1 MTRAAVRAG
10 IRWFTCSSVVG
21 LIGCSTIGGN
31 SSAPKTSTVPVRR
44 VSVNTFGSKGGDY
57 FAAIKTDA
65 LFEEREGCLYVGD
78 DQAVWFLGTTVRQK
92 PGTTT
97 VYEVLDAEGRK
108 LAETGTIVSWG
119 GGQVSGTVFYER
131 LVASTE
137 CKQRND
143 KYWVVGKIESPRFE
157 ANN

>member
-1 MTRAAVRAG
+1 MTRVAVRTG
-10 IRWFTCSSVVG
+10 NRWITCGSVVG
-21 LIGCSTIGGN
+21 LIGCSGMGGN
-31 SSAPKTSTVPVRR
+31 FSGPQTSTVPVHT
-44 VSVNTFGSKGGDY
+44 VSVNTFGSKDGDY

-97 VYEVLDAEGRK
+97 VFEVLDAEGRK
-108 LAETGTIVSWG
+108 LAETGTTVRWG
-119 GGQVSGTVFYER
+119 GGQVSGTVFSGR

-137 CKQRND
+137 CKERND
-143 KYWVVGKIESPRFE
+143 KYWVVGKIESPQFE